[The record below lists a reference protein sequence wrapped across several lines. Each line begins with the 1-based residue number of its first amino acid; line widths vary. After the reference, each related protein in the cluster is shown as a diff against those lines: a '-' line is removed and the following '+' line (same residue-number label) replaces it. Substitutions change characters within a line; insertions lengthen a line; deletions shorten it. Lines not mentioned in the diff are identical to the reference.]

1 MTSNLLVIHGGG
13 PTAVLNASLYG
24 VITKASQSEK
34 IHKIYGAKNGT
45 GGLLREELLD
55 LTNRTPEMLNTL
67 LTSPGTAIGT
77 SRDALEEKDYRKMI
91 AIIKKFEIK
100 YVLFNGGN
108 GTMDTCGKLFQLCQK
123 EAVDIQVIG
132 IPKTMDN
139 DIGVTDHCPG
149 YASAARYIAQSVKEV
164 CCDVKSLA
172 TRIVI
177 IEASGRNAGWVAAA
191 SALADESGVYAPE
204 LIYLP
209 EVPFDENRFLAD
221 VKQKLQVKK
230 GFVIVVSEGLRD
242 ATGKPIGQSG
252 EHSTGR
258 AAQFG
263 GVSFYLADLITQKV
277 GYRARA
283 EKPGLLGRA
292 SIALQSEVDVKEAI
306 LVGVE
311 AVQAITQGQ
320 TGKMVALQRQ
330 AVPTYQIET
339 VLVPLEEVMLIE
351 KKLPALFIN
360 ETNNGVTPAFIQWC
374 KPLIG
379 SDLPAMTSWN

>member
-1 MTSNLLVIHGGG
+1 
-13 PTAVLNASLYG
+13 
-24 VITKASQSEK
+24 
-34 IHKIYGAKNGT
+34 
-45 GGLLREELLD
+45 
-55 LTNRTPEMLNTL
+55 
-67 LTSPGTAIGT
+67 
-77 SRDALEEKDYRKMI
+77 
-91 AIIKKFEIK
+91 
-100 YVLFNGGN
+100 
-108 GTMDTCGKLFQLCQK
+108 MDICGKLFQLCQK
-123 EAVDIQVIG
+123 EAVDVQVIG
-132 IPKTMDN
+132 IPKTMDK
-139 DIGVTDHCPG
+139 D
-149 YASAARYIAQSVKEV
+149 
-164 CCDVKSLA
+164 
-172 TRIVI
+172 
-177 IEASGRNAGWVAAA
+177 
-191 SALADESGVYAPE
+191 
-204 LIYLP
+204 
-209 EVPFDENRFLAD
+209 
-221 VKQKLQVKK
+221 
-230 GFVIVVSEGLRD
+230 IVVSEVLRD

-263 GVSFYLADLITQKV
+263 GVSFYLADLITQKM

-351 KKLPALFIN
+351 KKLPVLFIN